1 MTKLKIIELI
11 LTAIG
16 LLLTAAKAI
25 IKFIGLLGKMKPA
38 PTPSEG

>member
-1 MTKLKIIELI
+1 MTKLKIAELI

-25 IKFIGLLGKMKPA
+25 IKFVGLLGKLKPK
-38 PTPSEG
+38 PEEG